1 MSQQHKLS
9 IIAIL
14 AAILSI
20 AAISLSFGSIEAQEG
35 ETFSAS
41 LSGNDEVPPTQSTA
55 TGLAK
60 FQTDENGTQV
70 SYWLNITGLS
80 EITGAHIHNGSAG
93 QNGDVVVTLSGP
105 ESAQN
110 AQNPVISLK
119 GNITNDKLQ
128 GPLAGKVLSELVSLM
143 SDGIVYVNVHTGEFQ
158 NGAVRGQIASG
169 LPPSEVNVTS
179 IQPNATLGVNVT
191 SIQPNATLGQ

>member
-9 IIAIL
+9 IISVL

-60 FQTDENGTQV
+60 FQTDENGTRV
-70 SYWLNITGLS
+70 SYWLNISGLS
-80 EITGAHIHNGSAG
+80 EITGAHIHNGSSG

-105 ESAQN
+105 ESAEN

-128 GPLAGKVLSELVSLM
+128 GPLASKELSELVSLM
-143 SDGIVYVNVHTGEFQ
+143 SDGTVYVNVHTGEFQ

-169 LPPSEVNVTS
+169 LPLSEVNVTS
-179 IQPNATLGVNVT
+179 VEPNATLGVNVT
-191 SIQPNATLGQ
+191 SLEPNATLGQ

>member
-1 MSQQHKLS
+1 MSQQKKLP
-9 IIAIL
+9 IIAII
-14 AAILSI
+14 AAVISI
-20 AAISLSFGSIEAQEG
+20 SAISLPFSSIQAQEG

-41 LSGNDEVPPTQSTA
+41 LSGNDEVPPTQTPA

-60 FQTDENGTQV
+60 FQTNENGTQV
-70 SYWLNITGLS
+70 SYWLNITGLN

-110 AQNPVISLK
+110 SENAVISLN

-128 GPLAGKVLSELVSLM
+128 GTLAGKELSELVGLM
-143 SDGIVYVNVHTGEFQ
+143 SDGIVYVNVHTAEFQ
-158 NGAVRGQIASG
+158 DGAIRGQIVSG
-169 LPPSEVNVTS
+169 LPAMEINVTS
-179 IQPNATLGVNVT
+179 VA
-191 SIQPNATLGQ
+191 PNATLGQ

>member
-1 MSQQHKLS
+1 MSQQHKLP

-20 AAISLSFGSIEAQEG
+20 AAISMSLSSVQAQEG

-41 LSGNDEVPPTQSTA
+41 LSGKDEVPPTQSTA
-55 TGLAK
+55 TGLAR

-70 SYWLNITGLS
+70 SYWVNITGLS

-105 ESAQN
+105 ASAEN

-128 GPLAGKVLSELVSLM
+128 GPLASKELSQFVSLM
-143 SDGIVYVNVHTGEFQ
+143 SDGTVYVNVHTGEFQ
-158 NGAVRGQIASG
+158 NGEIRGQIASG
-169 LPPSEVNVTS
+169 LPPTEVNATS
-179 IQPNATLGVNVT
+179 VAPNATL
-191 SIQPNATLGQ
+191 SQ

>member
-1 MSQQHKLS
+1 MSQQHKLP
-9 IIAIL
+9 IIPIL

-20 AAISLSFGSIEAQEG
+20 AAISLFLVSVQAQEG

-41 LSGNDEVPPTQSTA
+41 LSGKDEVPATQSTA

-70 SYWLNITGLS
+70 SYWLNVTGLG

-105 ESAQN
+105 KSAAN
-110 AQNPVISLK
+110 AQSPVISLT
-119 GNITNDKLQ
+119 GNITKDKLQ
-128 GPLAGKVLSELVSLM
+128 GPLASKELSELVSLM
-143 SDGIVYVNVHTGEFQ
+143 SDGTVYVNVHTGEFQ

-179 IQPNATLGVNVT
+179 VA
-191 SIQPNATLGQ
+191 PNATLGQ

>member
-1 MSQQHKLS
+1 MSQEHKLT

-14 AAILSI
+14 AATISI
-20 AAISLSFGSIEAQEG
+20 AAISLSFNSIQAQEG
-35 ETFSAS
+35 ETFSTS
-41 LSGNDEVPPTQSTA
+41 LSGNDEVPPTQSTS

-70 SYWLNITGLS
+70 SYWLNITGLN

-110 AQNPVISLK
+110 AENAVISLK

-128 GPLAGKVLSELVSLM
+128 GPLAGKELSELVGLM
-143 SDGIVYVNVHTGEFQ
+143 SDGTVYVNVHTGEFKD
-158 NGAVRGQIASG
+158 GAVRGQIASG
-169 LPPSEVNVTS
+169 LPPTEINVTS
-179 IQPNATLGVNVT
+179 IV
-191 SIQPNATLGQ
+191 PNATLGQ

>member
-9 IIAIL
+9 IISVL

-60 FQTDENGTQV
+60 FQTDENGTRV
-70 SYWLNITGLS
+70 SYRLNITGVS
-80 EITGAHIHNGSAG
+80 ESAGAH
-93 QNGDVVVTLSGP
+93 T
-105 ESAQN
+105 
-110 AQNPVISLK
+110 
-119 GNITNDKLQ
+119 
-128 GPLAGKVLSELVSLM
+128 
-143 SDGIVYVNVHTGEFQ
+143 HTG
-158 NGAVRGQIASG
+158 S
-169 LPPSEVNVTS
+169 S
-179 IQPNATLGVNVT
+179 
-191 SIQPNATLGQ
+191 

>member
-1 MSQQHKLS
+1 MSQQHKLP

-14 AAILSI
+14 AAILPTP
-20 AAISLSFGSIEAQEG
+20 AIYLSFSSIQAQEG

-41 LSGNDEVPPTQSTA
+41 LTGKDEVPSTQSTA

-60 FQTDENGTQV
+60 FQTDENGTHV
-70 SYWLNITGLS
+70 SYWLNITGLN
-80 EITGAHIHNGSAG
+80 EIIGAHIHNGTAE

-105 ESAQN
+105 ESAEN

-119 GNITNDKLQ
+119 GNITSDKLE
-128 GPLAGKVLSELVSLM
+128 GPLAGKELSELVSLM
-143 SDGIVYVNVHTGEFQ
+143 SDGTVYVNVHTGEFQ

-169 LPPSEVNVTS
+169 LPPTEVNVTS
-179 IQPNATLGVNVT
+179 ITPNATMG
-191 SIQPNATLGQ
+191 

>member
-1 MSQQHKLS
+1 MSQQHKLT

-14 AAILSI
+14 AAIISI
-20 AAISLSFGSIEAQEG
+20 AAISVSFNSIQAQEG

-41 LSGNDEVPPTQSTA
+41 LFGNDEVPPTQSTA

-60 FQTDENGTQV
+60 FQTDQNGTRV
-70 SYWLNITGLS
+70 SYWLNITGLN

-93 QNGDVVVTLSGP
+93 QNGDILVTLSGP

-110 AQNPVISLK
+110 AENAVISLK

-128 GPLAGKVLSELVSLM
+128 GPLAGKELSELVGLM
-143 SDGIVYVNVHTGEFQ
+143 SDGTVYVNVHTGEFKD
-158 NGAVRGQIASG
+158 GAIRGQITSG
-169 LPPSEVNVTS
+169 LPPTEINVTS
-179 IQPNATLGVNVT
+179 IV
-191 SIQPNATLGQ
+191 PNATLGQ